1 MMPEKFLEVL
11 TYEGVASIVTQ
22 GHGEPHLVC
31 TWNSYIQVLD
41 NGKLLYPAGGMN
53 ATEVNLEK
61 NNKIQMAVGSKEV
74 DGFHGPGTGF
84 RIEGT
89 AAFIKSGPEFEVINQ
104 KFPCSRAAFEITVD
118 SITQTL

>member
-1 MMPEKFLEVL
+1 MIPDKLLEVL
-11 TYEGVASIVTQ
+11 KYEGVASIVTQ
-22 GHGEPHLVC
+22 GEGEPHLVC

-53 ATEVNLEK
+53 LTEVNLEK
-61 NNKIQMAVGSKEV
+61 NSKIHMAVGCKEV
-74 DGFHGPGTGF
+74 DGFHGQGTGF

-89 AAFIKSGPEFEVINQ
+89 ATFVKSGPEFEEIKQ
-104 KFPCSRAAFEITVD
+104 KFPWSRAAVEITVD

>member
-1 MMPEKFLEVL
+1 MPEKFLEVL

-22 GHGEPHLVC
+22 GDGEPHLVC

-61 NNKIQMAVGSKEV
+61 NNKIQVTVGSKEV

-89 AAFIKSGPEFEVINQ
+89 AAFIKSGPEFEVIKQ
-104 KFPCSRAAFEITVD
+104 KFPWSRAAVEITVD
-118 SITQTL
+118 SINQTL

>member
-1 MMPEKFLEVL
+1 MIPEKLLEVL
-11 TYEGVASIVTQ
+11 KYEGVASIVTQ
-22 GHGEPHLVC
+22 GDGEPHLVC
-31 TWNSYIQVLD
+31 TWNSYIQILD

-53 ATEVNLEK
+53 ETEVNVGE

-84 RIEGT
+84 RIDGT
-89 AAFIKSGPEFEVINQ
+89 ATFVKSGPEFEEIKQ
-104 KFPCSRAAFEITVD
+104 KFPWSRAAVIITVD

>member
-1 MMPEKFLEVL
+1 MPEKFLEVL
-11 TYEGVASIVTQ
+11 KYEGVASIVTQ
-22 GHGEPHLVC
+22 GDGEPHLVC

-41 NGKLLYPAGGMN
+41 NGILLYPAGGMN

-61 NNKIQMAVGSKEV
+61 NNKIHMAVGSKEV

-84 RIEGT
+84 RIDGT
-89 AAFIKSGPEFEVINQ
+89 ANFIKSGPEFDEIKQ
-104 KFPCSRAAFEITVD
+104 KFPWSRAAVKITVD